1 MIPPVA
7 SEFVAGESPEEAF
20 EHVRG
25 LNGDGIE
32 GMLNL
37 LGEHYDSREP
47 ADEDADEYVDVVQR
61 IEREGL
67 DASISVKPT
76 QLGLDVD
83 EEVFV
88 DNLERV
94 VDASGEVFVWMD
106 MESREYVDAT
116 LDGFQRFAN
125 DGVGVCLQAN
135 LRRTLADLYDLADVD
150 GGIRLVKGAYSPPE
164 SAAYTGRDVE
174 RAYREA
180 VDRIL
185 KDDFTPELALG
196 THDLDLVEFADALAK
211 ERDERFEVQ
220 MLMGIREPLQRELAV
235 DHYVTQYVPYGSR
248 WKSYFYR
255 RIKENPSGALLA
267 ARSLLDR

>member
-7 SEFVAGESPEEAF
+7 SEFVAGESPEAAF

-25 LNGDGIE
+25 LNSDDIE

-37 LGEHYDSREP
+37 LGEHYDARAP
-47 ADEDADEYVDVVQR
+47 ADEDVEEYVEVVESIQD
-61 IEREGL
+61 EDL

-76 QLGLDVD
+76 QLGLDVGED
-83 EEVFV
+83 VFV
-88 DNLERV
+88 ENLGRV
-94 VDASGEVFVWMD
+94 VDASGDVFVWMD

-116 LDGFQRFAN
+116 LDAFQRFA
-125 DGVGVCLQAN
+125 DGGVGVCLQAN
-135 LRRTLADLYDLADVD
+135 LRRTLGDLDDVADVD
-150 GGIRLVKGAYSPPE
+150 GRVRLVKGAYSPPE

-180 VDRIL
+180 VDRAL
-185 KDDFTPELALG
+185 DPDFTPGLALG
-196 THDLDLVEFADALAK
+196 THDLDLVEYADALAE
-211 ERDERFEVQ
+211 ERDDGFEVQ
-220 MLMGIREPLQRELAV
+220 MLMGIREPLQRELAA
-235 DHYVTQYVPYGSR
+235 DHDVTQYVPYGTR